1 MSGAFNQNDALI
13 LLNTFGED
21 LVLNGKTI
29 KIIHEQ
35 EDVVFEDTIVQQ
47 NYFTALRD
55 SVKVGQYFHINNTEY
70 FIENIQDDL
79 SGLVNVYYRKAT
91 GTKL

>member
-29 KIIHEQ
+29 KTIHEQ
-35 EDVVFEDTIVQQ
+35 EEVVFEDTIVQQ
-47 NYFTALRD
+47 NYFTTLKD
-55 SVKVGQYFHINNTEY
+55 SVKVGQRFHINSTEY
-70 FIENIQDDL
+70 VIENIQDDL
-79 SGLVNVYYRKAT
+79 SGLINVYYRKTA
-91 GTKL
+91 GAKL

>member
-1 MSGAFNQNDALI
+1 MSRAFNHNDALI

-21 LVLNGKTI
+21 LVMDDKTI

-35 EDVVFEDTIVQQ
+35 EELVFEDTIVQQ
-47 NYFTALRD
+47 NYFTTLSN
-55 SVKVGQYFHINNTEY
+55 SVIVGQRFHINSTEY
-70 FIENIQDDL
+70 IVENIQDDL
-79 SGLVNVYYRKAT
+79 SGLVNVYYRKVA

>member
-1 MSGAFNQNDALI
+1 MSGAFNQNDTLI

-21 LVLNGKTI
+21 LVLNGKKI

-47 NYFTALRD
+47 NYFTTLRD
-55 SVKVGQYFHINNTEY
+55 SVKLGQYFHINSNEY
-70 FIENIQDDL
+70 VIENIQDDL

-91 GTKL
+91 GKKL

>member
-21 LVLNGKTI
+21 LVLNGKKI

-47 NYFTALRD
+47 NYFTTLRD
-55 SVKVGQYFHINNTEY
+55 SVKLGQYFHINSNEY
-70 FIENIQDDL
+70 VIENIQDDL

-91 GTKL
+91 GKKL